1 VLHSLRPQTA
11 ANLTAMSFLTLDL
24 NLLRVFDVIMSEQN
38 LTRAADRLATTQP
51 AVSNAL
57 KRLREAL
64 NDELFVRTAHG
75 VKPTPRAEELWPGV
89 RAALSELEALLAPP
103 RFDIAALQTVFRLSM
118 ADSTASLLLPGLLRS
133 IQAQAPGIDLRM
145 IPLTSRDPRPMLLQS
160 EIELAV
166 GSFPGVVAQ
175 LSGETGSTA
184 PVHHHRLYSGKYIC
198 IMRKDHPLAAGALTL
213 DGYCGALHALVSFSG
228 RAHGPADDALA
239 ALGRQRRIALSVN
252 QFYTVGRVV
261 ADSDLISIVPRHLL
275 KTIGMA
281 TLLTTK
287 ELPFDLPVVH
297 VDMLWHDRDNRKA
310 PHQWIRQVMQ
320 QIAG

>member
-1 VLHSLRPQTA
+1 
-11 ANLTAMSFLTLDL
+11 MSFLTLDL

-64 NDELFVRTAHG
+64 SDELFIRTAHG
-75 VKPTPRAEELWPGV
+75 VKPTSRAEEIWPGV
-89 RAALSELEALLAPP
+89 RLALADLEALLAPP
-103 RFDIAALQTVFRLSM
+103 EFNIAALQAMFRLAM
-118 ADSTASLLLPGLLRS
+118 ADSTASLLLPGLIRA
-133 IQAQAPGIDLRM
+133 IKANAPGIDLRM
-145 IPLTSRDPRPMLLQS
+145 LPLTSRDPRPMLLQG
-160 EIELAV
+160 EIDLAV

-175 LSGETGSTA
+175 LTGELGSTSA
-184 PVHHHRLYSGKYIC
+184 IRHQRLYSGKYIC
-198 IMRKDHPLAAGALTL
+198 VMRRDHPLAEGELTL
-213 DGYCGALHALVSFSG
+213 DGYCAAHHALVSFSG

-239 ALGRQRRIALSVN
+239 ALGRSRRIALTVN

-275 KTIGMA
+275 KTIGMT

-297 VDMLWHDRDNRKA
+297 VDMLWHDRDSRKA
-310 PHQWIRQVMQ
+310 PHAWIRQQ
-320 QIAG
+320 LQLSAH

>member
-1 VLHSLRPQTA
+1 
-11 ANLTAMSFLTLDL
+11 MSFLTLDL

-64 NDELFVRTAHG
+64 NDDLFIRTAHG
-75 VKPTPRAEELWPGV
+75 VKPTAHAEELWPGIRV
-89 RAALSELEALLAPP
+89 ALADLEVLLVPP
-103 RFDIAALQTVFRLSM
+103 EFNIATLQTMFRLAM
-118 ADSTASLLLPGLLRS
+118 ADSTASLLLPDLLRAIKAS
-133 IQAQAPGIDLRM
+133 APGIDLRM
-145 IPLTSRDPRPMLLQS
+145 LPLISRDPRPMLLQG

-175 LSGETGSTA
+175 LTGELGSTSA
-184 PVHHHRLYSGKYIC
+184 IRHQRLYSGKYVC
-198 IMRKDHPLAAGALTL
+198 IMRKDHPLAEGALTV
-213 DGYCGALHALVSFSG
+213 DGYCAALHALVSFSG

-239 ALGRQRRIALSVN
+239 NLGRRRRIALTVN

-261 ADSDLISIVPRHLL
+261 ADSDLISIVPHHLL
-275 KTIGMA
+275 QTLGMT

-287 ELPFDLPVVH
+287 ELPFELPVVH
-297 VDMLWHDRDNRKA
+297 VDMLWHDRDSRKA
-310 PHQWIRQVMQ
+310 PHGWIRQQ
-320 QIAG
+320 LQLSAH

>member
-1 VLHSLRPQTA
+1 
-11 ANLTAMSFLTLDL
+11 MSFLTLDL

-64 NDELFVRTAHG
+64 SDELFIRTAHG
-75 VKPTPRAEELWPGV
+75 VKPTSRAEEIWPGV
-89 RAALSELEALLAPP
+89 RLALADLEALLAPP
-103 RFDIAALQTVFRLSM
+103 EFNIAALQAMFRLAM
-118 ADSTASLLLPGLLRS
+118 ADSTASLLLPGLIRAIKAS
-133 IQAQAPGIDLRM
+133 APGIDLRM
-145 IPLTSRDPRPMLLQS
+145 LPLTSRDPRPMLLQG
-160 EIELAV
+160 EIDLAV

-175 LSGETGSTA
+175 LTGELGSTSA
-184 PVHHHRLYSGKYIC
+184 IRHQRLYSGKYIC
-198 IMRKDHPLAAGALTL
+198 VMRRDHPLAEGELTL
-213 DGYCGALHALVSFSG
+213 DGYCAAHHALVSFSG

-239 ALGRQRRIALSVN
+239 ALGRSRRIALTVN

-275 KTIGMA
+275 KTIGMT

-297 VDMLWHDRDNRKA
+297 VDMLWHDRDSRKA
-310 PHQWIRQVMQ
+310 PHAWIRQQ
-320 QIAG
+320 LQLSAH

>member
-1 VLHSLRPQTA
+1 
-11 ANLTAMSFLTLDL
+11 MSFLTLDL

-64 NDELFVRTAHG
+64 NDELFIRTAHG
-75 VKPTPRAEELWPGV
+75 VKPTSRAEELWPGV
-89 RAALSELEALLAPP
+89 RVALADLEALLAPP
-103 RFDIAALQTVFRLSM
+103 EFNIAALQTMFRLAM
-118 ADSTASLLLPGLLRS
+118 ADSTASLLLPGLIRA
-133 IQAQAPGIDLRM
+133 IKAEAPGIDLRM
-145 IPLTSRDPRPMLLQS
+145 LPLTSRDPRPMLLQG
-160 EIELAV
+160 EIDVAV

-175 LSGETGSTA
+175 LTGELGSTSA
-184 PVHHHRLYSGKYIC
+184 IRHQRLYSGKYVC
-198 IMRKDHPLAAGALTL
+198 IMRRDHPLAAGELTV
-213 DGYCGALHALVSFSG
+213 DSYCAALHALVSFSG

-239 ALGRQRRIALSVN
+239 NLGRSRRVALTVN

-275 KTIGMA
+275 QTIGMT

-287 ELPFDLPVVH
+287 ELPFELPVVH
-297 VDMLWHDRDNRKA
+297 VDMLWHDRDSRKA
-310 PHQWIRQVMQ
+310 PHAWVRQQ
-320 QIAG
+320 LQLSAH